1 MAAKNKM
8 TVTDSDRARRDVG
21 ARAPTVQ
28 IIVRANGAGL
38 GRDLRLLV
46 EVLSAANYRV
56 TVTNRAHR
64 ARLSNRLRYFRNR
77 VARLW
82 HGWRT
87 GRLNAR
93 YDINLMIEHVRPEM
107 FKQARHN
114 VLIPNPE
121 WLRDEWLPHLHGID
135 LVLAKTRHAERIF
148 GELGCRTA
156 YIGFA
161 SSDCLNMDSDRR
173 LTFFHGP
180 GRSNNKGTL
189 PLLELWR
196 RHPEWPLLTV
206 VWRRK
211 NIVLPPLPENVHL
224 IREYLSEAQLRQLQN
239 GSTFHLC
246 PSQTEGY
253 GHSIA
258 ESLSLG
264 GVTITT
270 DGEPMNELVTAER
283 GLLVRAKAGGK
294 QRLATLYDFDLEAM
308 EHAIECCLAMSEQER
323 VRLGANARAWFEEN
337 QQQFPAR
344 LVAGLQAVG

>member
-1 MAAKNKM
+1 M
-8 TVTDSDRARRDVG
+8 TVTDSDRDRRNAG
-21 ARAPTVQ
+21 ARMPTIQ
-28 IIVRANGAGL
+28 LIVRANGAGL

-46 EVLSAANYRV
+46 DVLSAANYRV

-64 ARLSNRLRYFRNR
+64 ARLGNRLRYFRNR

-93 YDINLMIEHVRPEM
+93 YDINLMLEHVRPEM
-107 FKQARHN
+107 FKQARCN

-121 WLRDEWLPHLHGID
+121 WLRDEWLPHLPSID

-161 SSDCLNMDSDRR
+161 STDCLDPSVDRE
-173 LTFFHGP
+173 LDFFHGP

-211 NIVLPPLPENVHL
+211 DVELPALPENVRL
-224 IREYLSEAQLRQLQN
+224 IREYLGEEQLRQLQN
-239 GSTFHLC
+239 ASTFHLC

-270 DGEPMNELVTAER
+270 NGEPMNELVTAER
-283 GLLVRAKAGGK
+283 GLLVRATVGGK

-308 EHAIECCLAMSEQER
+308 EQAIERCLAMSEQQR
-323 VRLGANARAWFEEN
+323 AQLGTHARAWFEEN
-337 QQQFPAR
+337 QRQFPAR
-344 LVAGLQAVG
+344 LVAGLQAAD